1 MNAFMLGSISFRTI
15 TVPSAQHLDRGL
27 WKLGLEISQ
36 PSSAA
41 QTTGWLFRGPMMRR
55 CAPLAFPRVPT
66 RRKA

>member
-1 MNAFMLGSISFRTI
+1 MNTFMLGSISFRTI

-36 PSSAA
+36 SSAA

-55 CAPLAFPRVPT
+55 CVAARFSARADT
-66 RRKA
+66 A